1 VRTRLIAWWIA
12 LPLAGCAT
20 LTAARISGPLF
31 SDASG
36 GERLDFENQPLG
48 RAPSGFERGVKH
60 WSVADS
66 PTAASG
72 EHVLVHTGGDASVLK
87 VEGGKG
93 AKELRAEAAVRV
105 FVGKPGAGVA
115 CTDEGRGGYLL
126 RVEPE
131 AKRVALYD
139 RSGEEF
145 ALVGERPV
153 EAEKGKWVRIGIR
166 CGRGQVVGYL
176 DGEVM
181 ASRRTDEAPEAIA
194 LHADAEVTA
203 QFDDVRYVA
212 RD

>member
-1 VRTRLIAWWIA
+1 MRTRLIAWCFA
-12 LPLAGCAT
+12 LPLAGCTT
-20 LTAARISGPLF
+20 LAASRISGPLF
-31 SDASG
+31 SESSG

-48 RAPSGFERGVKH
+48 RAPSGFVSGPTN

-72 EHVLVHTGGDASVLK
+72 EQVLVHTGEEASAIQ
-87 VEGGKG
+87 VEGGRG

-105 FVGKPGAGVA
+105 FVGKAGAGVA
-115 CTDEGRGGYLL
+115 CAAEDESGYLV
-126 RVEPE
+126 RFEPE

-139 RSGEEF
+139 RSGEDF
-145 ALVGERPV
+145 ALVGER
-153 EAEKGKWVRIGIR
+153 ALDASKGKWVRLGIR

-181 ASRRTDEAPEAIA
+181 ASRRTEEAPSAIE
-194 LHADAEVTA
+194 LHADAAVTA
-203 QFDDVRYVA
+203 QFDDLRYIA